1 MRHEVRVFFFL
12 LFGSVRNYDLSGMP
26 NDIVFLGWQIVDQ
39 NDVDD

>member
-1 MRHEVRVFFFL
+1 MYFFSYYLVLYETMTSIDL
-12 LFGSVRNYDLSGMP
+12 LGMP